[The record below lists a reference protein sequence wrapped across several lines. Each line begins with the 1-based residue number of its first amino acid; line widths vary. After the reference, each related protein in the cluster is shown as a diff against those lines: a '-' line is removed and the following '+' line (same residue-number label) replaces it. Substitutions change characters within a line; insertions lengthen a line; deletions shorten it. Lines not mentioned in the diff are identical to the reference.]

1 MIKTSSKRTA
11 LKKMPRKEATTVL
24 ENFVPLGHERKYG
37 DQIAEGCISVDLSK
51 KLPENLS
58 LAQVWAQN
66 VVLNH
71 AEVLEELGTT
81 KQGFFPYRY
90 GNKSRTC
97 TARTPR

>member
-1 MIKTSSKRTA
+1 METSRKRVA
-11 LKKMPRKEATTVL
+11 LKKMTKTEVSEVVA
-24 ENFVPLGHERKYG
+24 NFVPLTEERKYG
-37 DQIAEGCISVDLSK
+37 KEIAEGFIPLNLSK